1 MYCIARVY
9 GVYSVHNPDQSDA
22 TFDANVRVCA
32 DNGVDAFIC
41 TDANIITIMVTVAAK
56 HYELRITATLR
67 PSWGEQYI
75 GSDQNVHFIGE
86 SPIKGTFR
94 FTPQSLTFP
103 NHFLPMF

>member
-41 TDANIITIMVTVAAK
+41 TDANIITIMVTVTAK
-56 HYELRITATLR
+56 HSVKAEGFKFLVKYLFLKRFRE
-67 PSWGEQYI
+67 
-75 GSDQNVHFIGE
+75 DQIWCHVFVTNYE
-86 SPIKGTFR
+86 SPR
-94 FTPQSLTFP
+94 P
-103 NHFLPMF
+103 